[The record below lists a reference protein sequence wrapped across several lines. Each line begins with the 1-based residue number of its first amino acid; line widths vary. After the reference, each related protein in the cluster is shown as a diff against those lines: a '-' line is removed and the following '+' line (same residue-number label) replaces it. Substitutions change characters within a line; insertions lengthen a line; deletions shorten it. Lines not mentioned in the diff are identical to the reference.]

1 MHDAIRQRA
10 DRSSTRHRCRFAN
23 EEGWLV
29 KGLLKYLVL
38 FAAVM
43 LVAAACS
50 SDDTDSGTDTTATA
64 TETTAAATETT
75 AAATETTAAPA
86 TTAPPTEKID
96 IDFRVAFS
104 DEARLGFS
112 EDRAAEFNEKHPD
125 YNVRVTSFA
134 SYNDVFDAAVLA
146 VDSGEPPGL
155 IHFFEAATR
164 QALDAVS
171 DDGNPIFKSVTDAVA
186 GRTEILGEPVVLD
199 SVVDAARNYYTVD
212 GSFYS
217 MPWNTSTTVMFNNMD
232 MLNEAGITE
241 PPATWAEVETACAA
255 VMALADA
262 PSGCI
267 TWPNHSWFVEQS
279 LGQQGE
285 LLGNADNGRTGRAT
299 EVDLESEGMLAY
311 LDWWKGLSDSGYYT
325 YTGLQRDW
333 DGTSNAFLAHEVAM
347 LVYSSSDTTFFGD
360 NADFTLEA
368 SFMPSNGDT
377 YYVGNLIGGA
387 TIWMLDGMEA
397 ATEDG
402 ALAFLNFFSNPENA
416 AAWHQLT
423 GYIPITQDAVDLL
436 EAEGWYDESPNSKVA
451 SDQLAAAKN
460 TPASLGALLGNFVS
474 IRDVITIAIEDIL
487 VNDLDVATRMADANA
502 EANKSLE
509 EYELLFGG

>member
-1 MHDAIRQRA
+1 MKYR
-10 DRSSTRHRCRFAN
+10 
-23 EEGWLV
+23 
-29 KGLLKYLVL
+29 LLTLL
-38 FAAVM
+38 AVIA
-43 LVAAACS
+43 LVAAACAS
-50 SDDTDSGTDTTATA
+50 SGSD
-64 TETTAAATETT
+64 ETTTTVASGGGDETT
-75 AAATETTAAPA
+75 TTVASGGGDETT
-86 TTAPPTEKID
+86 TTVASGGDAEPIT
-96 IDFRVAFS
+96 IDFWVAFS
-104 DEARLGFS
+104 DEARKGFA
-112 EDRAAEFNEKHPD
+112 EEKAAAFNEAHPE
-125 YNVRVTSFA
+125 YNVKVTSFP

-146 VDSGEPPGL
+146 VDSGEPPAL

-164 QALDAVS
+164 QALDAVDAS
-171 DDGNPIFKSVTDAVA
+171 GNPVFKSVTEAIG

-199 SVVDAARNYYTVD
+199 DVVDAARNYYTVD

-241 PPATWAEVETACAA
+241 PPATWGEVEAACDA
-255 VMALADA
+255 VMALDDA

-285 LLGNADNGRTGRAT
+285 LLANSDNGRTGRAD
-299 EVDLESEGMLAY
+299 EVFLESDGMIAY
-311 LDWWKGLSDSGYYT
+311 LDWWKGLSDKGYYT

-333 DGTSNAFLAHEVAM
+333 DGTSNAYLAEEVAM
-347 LVYSSSDTTFFGD
+347 LVYSSSDTTFFDD
-360 NADFTLEA
+360 NTTFTNQA
-368 SFMPSNGDT
+368 SFMPRNENVD
-377 YYVGNLIGGA
+377 YVGNLIGGA
-387 TIWMLDGMEA
+387 TIWMLDGMDQ

-402 ALAFLNFFSNPENA
+402 ALAFMNFFSNPQNA
-416 AAWHQLT
+416 AEWHQLT
-423 GYIPITQDAVDLL
+423 GYIPITKAAEKLL
-436 EAEGWYDESPNSKVA
+436 EDEGWYDESPNSKVA

-487 VNDLDVATRMADANA
+487 VNDLDVQERMATANA
-502 EANKSLE
+502 EANKSLQ

>member
-1 MHDAIRQRA
+1 
-10 DRSSTRHRCRFAN
+10 
-23 EEGWLV
+23 
-29 KGLLKYLVL
+29 
-38 FAAVM
+38 M

-50 SDDTDSGTDTTATA
+50 SDDSGTETTVAAETTMA
-64 TETTAAATETT
+64 TETTMADETTTT
-75 AAATETTAAPA
+75 AATV
-86 TTAPPTEKID
+86 TTAPPTDRID
-96 IDFRVAFS
+96 IDFWVAFS
-104 DEARLGFS
+104 DEARLGFAN
-112 EDRAAEFNEKHPD
+112 DRADEFNAGHPE

-134 SYNDVFDAAVLA
+134 SYNDAFDAAVLA

-164 QALDAVS
+164 QALDAVGS
-171 DDGNPIFKSVTDAVA
+171 DGAPIFKSVTEAIA

-217 MPWNTSTTVMFNNMD
+217 MPWNTSSTVMFNNMD
-232 MLNEAGITE
+232 ILNAAGITE
-241 PPATWAEVETACAA
+241 PPATWAEVDAACDAIAA
-255 VMALADA
+255 LPDG

-279 LGQQGE
+279 LGQEGE
-285 LLGNADNGRTGRAT
+285 LLANADNGRTGRAT
-299 EVDLESEGMLAY
+299 EVYLESEGMMNY
-311 LDWWKGLSDSGYYT
+311 LNWWKSLDDKGYYT

-333 DGTSNAFLAHEVAM
+333 DGTSNAYLAGEVAM
-347 LVYSSSDTTFFGD
+347 LVYSSSDTTFFD
-360 NADFTLEA
+360 ENAAFTNQA
-368 SFMPSNGDT
+368 SFMPYNGDVP
-377 YYVGNLIGGA
+377 YVGNLIGGA
-387 TIWMLDGMEA
+387 TIWMLDGMET

-402 ALAFLNFFSNPENA
+402 ALAFLNFFSNPANA

-451 SDQLAAAKN
+451 SDQLAAAQN
-460 TPASLGALLGNFVS
+460 TPASLGALLGNFVG
-474 IRDVITIAIEDIL
+474 IRDIITIAIEDIL
-487 VNDLDVATRMADANA
+487 VNDVDIATRMALANE
-502 EANKSLE
+502 EANKSLS